1 MYRMECAMSAPA
13 ALITGGTSGIGK
25 ATAELL
31 HQRGYRVIVTG
42 QNPDTIAA
50 AERSLPE
57 QIVVVRADARSLTD
71 TDRLAGEI
79 RERFG
84 GLEVLFLNAGIVR
97 SQPVGALDEA
107 TFDDLV
113 DVNFKGQFFTLQKTL
128 PLLNDGGSVIFTVG
142 IGASR
147 GIASG
152 SVAAATRGA
161 LLALVPSL
169 AVELA
174 SRRIR
179 VNAVSPG
186 PIDTEIWAK
195 TGLPPEALEAA
206 VNATASRVPLGRL
219 GTSKEIAEVVEFLA
233 SDAAGYVTGENIVVG
248 GGAGLR
254 A

>member
-84 GLEVLFLNAGIVR
+84 GLEVLFLNAGIMR
-97 SQPVGALDEA
+97 SQPVGAFDEA

-147 GIASG
+147 GIAGG

-174 SRRIR
+174 PRRIR

-195 TGLPPEALEAA
+195 AGLPPEALEAA
-206 VNATASRVPLGRL
+206 VNATGSRVPLGRL
-219 GTSKEIAEVVEFLA
+219 GTSKEIAEVVAFLA